1 MTARDAVSNAPEATP
16 AAAAGNP
23 ATTKAMNTRTWIAA
37 IAALLAAVTAVGL
50 AWAAAPDADPLP
62 SYVTAISTQ
71 LDPRVAQTLARLD
84 GTGRQLLAL
93 RSYLRSAS
101 HLAERWSWTQE
112 QIEAFEDSPEQRDL
126 QQEIDRVRTTFVA
139 ANPGFELYVNSQV
152 RSLDVQIE
160 HWNGN
165 ASVTAAAEEMLAATQ
180 ALMAAPGFP
189 ADRPEQ
195 AREALKTFLAGHK
208 PVPTP
213 TIAAPGLSLHGQM
226 RAIDF
231 QVHQG
236 GRVVAGPSTATI
248 ATDWDAAGWSA
259 KLDAAVRE
267 ASDRF
272 VGPQATPPAPWH
284 YTYVPE
290 AAAPD

>member
-1 MTARDAVSNAPEATP
+1 MTKRA
-16 AAAAGNP
+16 
-23 ATTKAMNTRTWIAA
+23 WIAT
-37 IAALLAAVTAVGL
+37 IAALLPAVAAVGL
-50 AWAAAPDADPLP
+50 AWAAAAGTDPLP
-62 SYVTAISTQ
+62 AYLASISAQ
-71 LDPRVAQTLARLD
+71 FDPRVAQTLAQLD
-84 GTGRQLLAL
+84 GSGRQLLAL
-93 RSYLRSAS
+93 RSYLRSAPR
-101 HLAERWSWTQE
+101 LAERWSWTQE
-112 QIEAFEDSPEQRDL
+112 QIEAFEGSSEQRDL
-126 QQEIDRVRTTFVA
+126 QQEIDRVRAAFVA
-139 ANPGFELYVNSQV
+139 ANPGFELYVNSEV

-160 HWNGN
+160 HWNSN
-165 ASVTAAAEEMLAATQ
+165 ASVTAASEEILAATQ
-180 ALMAAPGFP
+180 ALMAAPGFT

-195 AREALKTFLAGHK
+195 AREALKTFLAGHR

-248 ATDWDAAGWSA
+248 ATDWDAAGWAA

-290 AAAPD
+290 AAASD

>member
-1 MTARDAVSNAPEATP
+1 MITRIW
-16 AAAAGNP
+16 AA
-23 ATTKAMNTRTWIAA
+23 M
-37 IAALLAAVTAVGL
+37 IAALLPAVTAVGL
-50 AWAAAPDADPLP
+50 AWAAAPDTDPLP
-62 SYVTAISTQ
+62 SYVTSISAQ

-93 RSYLRSAS
+93 RSYLRNSS

-112 QIEAFEDSPEQRDL
+112 QIEAFAGSPEQRDL
-126 QQEIDRVRTTFVA
+126 QQEIDRVRTAFAA

-160 HWNGN
+160 HWNSN
-165 ASVTAAAEEMLAATQ
+165 ESVKAAADEILAAAR
-180 ALMAAPGFP
+180 ALIATPGFP

-195 AREALKTFLAGHK
+195 AREALEAFLSGHR

-236 GRVVAGPSTATI
+236 GRVVAGPSTASI
-248 ATDWDAAGWSA
+248 ATDWATGWAA

-267 ASDRF
+267 ASNRF
-272 VGPQATPPAPWH
+272 VGPQASPPAPWH
-284 YTYVPE
+284 YTYLPE
-290 AAAPD
+290 GCAPVTSPDH

>member
-1 MTARDAVSNAPEATP
+1 MIT
-16 AAAAGNP
+16 GI
-23 ATTKAMNTRTWIAA
+23 WIAR
-37 IAALLAAVTAVGL
+37 IAALLPAVTAVGF
-50 AWAAAPDADPLP
+50 AWAAAPDTDPLQ
-62 SYVTAISTQ
+62 SYVTSISAQ

-93 RSYLRSAS
+93 RSYLRSTS

-112 QIEAFEDSPEQRDL
+112 QIKAFEGSPEQRDM
-126 QQEIDRVRTTFVA
+126 QQEIDRVRTAFVA

-160 HWNGN
+160 HWNSN
-165 ASVTAAAEEMLAATQ
+165 ESVTAAAEEIRVAAQ
-180 ALMAAPGFP
+180 ALIASPGSS

-195 AREALKTFLAGHK
+195 VREALKAFLSGHR

-231 QVHQG
+231 QVHHG
-236 GRVVAGPSTATI
+236 GRVVAWPSTATI
-248 ATDWDAAGWSA
+248 AGDWAASGW
-259 KLDAAVRE
+259 AVE
-267 ASDRF
+267 ARCSRAC
-272 VGPQATPPAPWH
+272 GKQ
-284 YTYVPE
+284 
-290 AAAPD
+290 

>member
-1 MTARDAVSNAPEATP
+1 MAVI
-16 AAAAGNP
+16 
-23 ATTKAMNTRTWIAA
+23 TRASIGT
-37 IAALLAAVTAVGL
+37 IAALLPALTVFGL
-50 AWAAAPDADPLP
+50 VRAAAPDTDPLP
-62 SYVTAISTQ
+62 SYVTSISSQ
-71 LDPRVAQTLARLD
+71 LDPRVAPTLGQLV

-93 RSYLRSAS
+93 RSYLRSAP
-101 HLAERWSWTQE
+101 HLAERWSWTQD
-112 QIEAFEDSPEQRDL
+112 QIEAFEGSPEHRDL
-126 QQEIDRVRTTFVA
+126 QREIDRVRAAFVA

-160 HWNGN
+160 HWNSN
-165 ASVTAAAEEMLAATQ
+165 ESVKAAADEILVAAQ
-180 ALMAAPGFP
+180 ALIASPGFP

-195 AREALKTFLAGHK
+195 ARQALRTFLSGHR

-213 TIAAPGLSLHGQM
+213 TIAAPGLSSHGQM

-236 GRVVAGPSTATI
+236 GRVIAGPSTATI
-248 ATDWDAAGWSA
+248 ATDWAAAGWAA

-272 VGPQATPPAPWH
+272 IGPQGSPPAPWH
-284 YTYVPE
+284 YTYLPAGVT
-290 AAAPD
+290 AD

>member
-1 MTARDAVSNAPEATP
+1 MAT
-16 AAAAGNP
+16 
-23 ATTKAMNTRTWIAA
+23 
-37 IAALLAAVTAVGL
+37 IAALLPALTVVGL
-50 AWAAAPDADPLP
+50 ARATAPDTDPLP
-62 SYVTAISTQ
+62 SYVTSISAQ
-71 LDPRVAQTLARLD
+71 LDPRVAQTLAQLD
-84 GTGRQLLAL
+84 GSGRQLLAL

-101 HLAERWSWTQE
+101 HLAERWSWSQE
-112 QIEAFEDSPEQRDL
+112 QIEAFEGSPEQGHL
-126 QQEIDRVRTTFVA
+126 QQEIDRIRTAFVA
-139 ANPGFELYVNSQV
+139 ANPGFELYVNSQA

-160 HWNGN
+160 HWNSN
-165 ASVTAAAEEMLAATQ
+165 ESVSAAAEEILVAAQ
-180 ALMAAPGFP
+180 ALVASPGFP

-195 AREALKTFLAGHK
+195 AQKALTTFLSGHR

-236 GRVVAGPSTATI
+236 GRVVAGPSTASI
-248 ATDWDAAGWSA
+248 PTDWAAAGWAA

-272 VGPQATPPAPWH
+272 VGPQVSPPAPWH

-290 AAAPD
+290 AVAHD

>member
-1 MTARDAVSNAPEATP
+1 MAT
-16 AAAAGNP
+16 
-23 ATTKAMNTRTWIAA
+23 
-37 IAALLAAVTAVGL
+37 IAALLPAVAAVGL
-50 AWAAAPDADPLP
+50 AWATAVGTDPLP
-62 SYVTAISTQ
+62 AYLTSISAQ
-71 LDPRVAQTLARLD
+71 LDPRVAQTLAQLD
-84 GTGRQLLAL
+84 GSGRQLLAL
-93 RSYLRSAS
+93 RSYLRSAPR
-101 HLAERWSWTQE
+101 LAERWSWTRE
-112 QIEAFEDSPEQRDL
+112 QIEAFEGSPEQRDL
-126 QQEIDRVRTTFVA
+126 QQEIDRVRAAFVA
-139 ANPGFELYVNSQV
+139 DNPAFELYVNSEV

>member
-1 MTARDAVSNAPEATP
+1 MI
-16 AAAAGNP
+16 
-23 ATTKAMNTRTWIAA
+23 TRGWIAT
-37 IAALLAAVTAVGL
+37 IAALLLAMTAADT

-62 SYVTAISTQ
+62 AYVTSVGTQ
-71 LDPRVAQTLARLD
+71 LDPRVAPTLAQLD

-112 QIEAFEDSPEQRDL
+112 QIEAYEGSPEQRDL
-126 QQEIDRVRTTFVA
+126 QKEIDRVRTAFVA
-139 ANPGFELYVNSQV
+139 ANPGFELYVNSLV

-160 HWNGN
+160 RWNSN
-165 ASVTAAAEEMLAATQ
+165 ESVKAAADEILEAAR
-180 ALMAAPGFP
+180 ALIASPGFSP
-189 ADRPEQ
+189 DRPEQ
-195 AREALKTFLAGHK
+195 AREALKAFLSGHR

-231 QVHQG
+231 QVHRG
-236 GRVVAGPSTATI
+236 GRVVAGPSTASI
-248 ATDWDAAGWSA
+248 ATDWAAAGWAA
-259 KLDAAVRE
+259 KLDTAVHAA
-267 ASDRF
+267 SNRF
-272 VGPQATPPAPWH
+272 VGPQASPPAPWH

-290 AAAPD
+290 AATHN

>member
-1 MTARDAVSNAPEATP
+1 MI
-16 AAAAGNP
+16 
-23 ATTKAMNTRTWIAA
+23 TRASIAA
-37 IAALLAAVTAVGL
+37 IAALLSALTAFGL
-50 AWAAAPDADPLP
+50 TRAAAPDTDPLS
-62 SYVTAISTQ
+62 SYVTSIGSQ
-71 LDPRVAQTLARLD
+71 LDPRVAPTLGQLI

-101 HLAERWSWTQE
+101 HLAERWSWTQD
-112 QIEAFEDSPEQRDL
+112 QIAAFEGSPEQRDL
-126 QQEIDRVRTTFVA
+126 QQEIDRVRKAFAA
-139 ANPGFELYVNSQV
+139 ANPGFELHVNSQV

-160 HWNGN
+160 HWNSN
-165 ASVTAAAEEMLAATQ
+165 ESVKAAADEILVAAR
-180 ALMAAPGFP
+180 ALIASPGFP
-189 ADRPEQ
+189 TDRPSQ
-195 AREALKTFLAGHK
+195 AREALKAFLSGYR

-226 RAIDF
+226 RAVDF
-231 QVHQG
+231 QVHQA

-248 ATDWDAAGWSA
+248 ATDWAAAGWAA

-272 VGPQATPPAPWH
+272 VGPQASPPAPWH

-290 AAAPD
+290 AVARD

>member
-1 MTARDAVSNAPEATP
+1 MTARVWIARTAALLPALTTLSLAL
-16 AAAAGNP
+16 AAAAG
-23 ATTKAMNTRTWIAA
+23 T
-37 IAALLAAVTAVGL
+37 
-50 AWAAAPDADPLP
+50 DPLP
-62 SYVTAISTQ
+62 AYLTSISAQ
-71 LDPRVAQTLARLD
+71 LDPRVAQTLAQLD

-93 RSYLRSAS
+93 RSYLRSAP

-112 QIEAFEDSPEQRDL
+112 QVEAFEGSPEQRDL
-126 QQEIDRVRTTFVA
+126 QQEIDRVRTAFVA

-160 HWNGN
+160 HWNSN
-165 ASVTAAAEEMLAATQ
+165 ESVRAAAEETLAAAQ
-180 ALMAAPGFP
+180 ALMASPGFP

-195 AREALKTFLAGHK
+195 AREALKTFLTGHR

-236 GRVVAGPSTATI
+236 GRLVAGPSTATL
-248 ATDWDAAGWSA
+248 ATDWAAAGWAA
-259 KLDAAVRE
+259 KLDAAVR
-267 ASDRF
+267 AGSNRF
-272 VGPQATPPAPWH
+272 VGPQASPPAPWH
-284 YTYVPE
+284 YTYVRDALPRE
-290 AAAPD
+290 